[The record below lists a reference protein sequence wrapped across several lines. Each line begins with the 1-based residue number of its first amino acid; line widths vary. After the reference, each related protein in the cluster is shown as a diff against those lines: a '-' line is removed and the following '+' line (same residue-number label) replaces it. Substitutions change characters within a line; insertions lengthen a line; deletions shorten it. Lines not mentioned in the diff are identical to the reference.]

1 MTEKL
6 NTSNISTLATSIVE
20 ETGIRNI
27 ANGVTNRPI
36 AKTLVQ
42 QWGTDPNGYTKKIH
56 SMLESTLNCQIN
68 ERVNSSFVFFRWEM
82 PTISDVAKMMV
93 VQKPLLIKT
102 MQEAMTVADPKDI
115 EDWIMDG
122 LGCTAKQSALTERD
136 MALKAKV
143 YASKLSHIPADIL
156 RDACHKICLNS
167 KFFPSLAEIYQYV
180 EPKLYY
186 RKSLVELI
194 SGRLIASIGDK

>member
-1 MTEKL
+1 
-6 NTSNISTLATSIVE
+6 
-20 ETGIRNI
+20 
-27 ANGVTNRPI
+27 
-36 AKTLVQ
+36 
-42 QWGTDPNGYTKKIH
+42 
-56 SMLESTLNCQIN
+56 
-68 ERVNSSFVFFRWEM
+68 M
-82 PTISDVAKMMV
+82 PSISDVAKMMV

-115 EDWIMDG
+115 QDWIMEVMV
-122 LGCTAKQSALTERD
+122 CTAKQSALTERD

-143 YASKLSHIPADIL
+143 YATKLGHIPADIL

>member
-56 SMLESTLNCQIN
+56 SMLESTLNCKIN

-82 PTISDVAKMMV
+82 PSISEVASRLAGK
-93 VQKPLLIKT
+93 KDLIIKT

-115 EDWIMDG
+115 QDWIMEVMV
-122 LGCTAKQSALTERD
+122 CTAKQSALTERD

>member
-56 SMLESTLNCQIN
+56 SMLESTLCLLYTSPSP
-68 ERVNSSFVFFRWEM
+68 RDLDLSRMPSS
-82 PTISDVAKMMV
+82 A
-93 VQKPLLIKT
+93 
-102 MQEAMTVADPKDI
+102 
-115 EDWIMDG
+115 
-122 LGCTAKQSALTERD
+122 
-136 MALKAKV
+136 
-143 YASKLSHIPADIL
+143 
-156 RDACHKICLNS
+156 
-167 KFFPSLAEIYQYV
+167 
-180 EPKLYY
+180 
-186 RKSLVELI
+186 
-194 SGRLIASIGDK
+194 